1 VLLAIV
7 SLLSL
12 AARFAFLGDPCHDP
26 CRSASDHKLV
36 FDEVYYV
43 NAARRIAG
51 VPVPADMPYSSA
63 PAGLDPN
70 AEHPQLAKLVIA
82 GSIELFGDRPLAWRL
97 GSLIAGSLAILGCF
111 ALVRAAGGGRWL
123 ALGAATLMAADNLLL
138 VHGRI
143 GTLDIYVLA
152 LMLWAAVAYLR
163 GHPIVAGT
171 LLGVGS
177 CVKLVAPDLLLVL
190 AGIEAARLWTARR
203 ARRRAAGLEAEAQPP
218 PRTAGDSAAVGPH
231 LLRFGSCAVT
241 AAGVFVGLLALLD
254 RIAPPYDPTKSA
266 RVGGDPFAHVSHVLA
281 FAGAQVSRHGPRGIA
296 SYPWQW
302 FGDYKAIVYLN
313 IVPGHPAPGLERI
326 HPEAHFL
333 GAISPPILLLALP
346 GLALAAWSLRRAG
359 ADGQGAGGPADG
371 HGAGGQAGG
380 ADISGLVALAWV
392 LGTFLPF
399 ELASLIGQRTSYLY
413 YMVIVMPG
421 IYIAVARLVA
431 HPRAPRWLVG
441 LWIAAVAVA
450 VVLMYPFTP
459 LP

>member
-1 VLLAIV
+1 MSTKISNRPRGPRSLLAV
-7 SLLSL
+7 S
-12 AARFAFLGDPCHDP
+12 P
-26 CRSASDHKLV
+26 
-36 FDEVYYV
+36 
-43 NAARRIAG
+43 I
-51 VPVPADMPYSSA
+51 
-63 PAGLDPN
+63 
-70 AEHPQLAKLVIA
+70 
-82 GSIELFGDRPLAWRL
+82 
-97 GSLIAGSLAILGCF
+97 LAI
-111 ALVRAAGGGRWL
+111 A
-123 ALGAATLMAADNLLL
+123 
-138 VHGRI
+138 
-143 GTLDIYVLA
+143 
-152 LMLWAAVAYLR
+152 
-163 GHPIVAGT
+163 
-171 LLGVGS
+171 
-177 CVKLVAPDLLLVL
+177 
-190 AGIEAARLWTARR
+190 
-203 ARRRAAGLEAEAQPP
+203 
-218 PRTAGDSAAVGPH
+218 
-231 LLRFGSCAVT
+231 
-241 AAGVFVGLLALLD
+241 GLLALLD

-266 RVGGDPFAHVSHVLA
+266 RVGGGPFAHVSHMLA

-359 ADGQGAGGPADG
+359 AGAGADG

-450 VVLMYPFTP
+450 VVLMYPFMP